1 MIVIAVFLVY
11 LTVLFICFYEKGMLT
26 KIHSLKKA
34 KQGQVKVAC
43 VGDSITFGSY
53 HLTKRNYP
61 MVLSR
66 LLGDGYCVNN
76 YGYSG
81 RTAMSN
87 GDFPYTN
94 EKIYQKSL
102 DFLPDKVVIMFGTND
117 SKPYNWKG
125 PKAFKENLFTIIKSF
140 MALPSKP
147 EIYLLAPSP
156 VWGIKGKPVKF
167 DIDAEVI
174 SDQIRVEVKELCR
187 DNGFTLIDMYENF
200 DNKPELFQDGVHPN
214 VAGARKFAE
223 IVYNSIK

>member
-1 MIVIAVFLVY
+1 MKTIIMIVIAVFLVY

-87 GDFPYTN
+87 GDFPYT
-94 EKIYQKSL
+94 KKY
-102 DFLPDKVVIMFGTND
+102 
-117 SKPYNWKG
+117 
-125 PKAFKENLFTIIKSF
+125 IKRVLIF
-140 MALPSKP
+140 C
-147 EIYLLAPSP
+147 
-156 VWGIKGKPVKF
+156 
-167 DIDAEVI
+167 
-174 SDQIRVEVKELCR
+174 QIR
-187 DNGFTLIDMYENF
+187 
-200 DNKPELFQDGVHPN
+200 
-214 VAGARKFAE
+214 
-223 IVYNSIK
+223 